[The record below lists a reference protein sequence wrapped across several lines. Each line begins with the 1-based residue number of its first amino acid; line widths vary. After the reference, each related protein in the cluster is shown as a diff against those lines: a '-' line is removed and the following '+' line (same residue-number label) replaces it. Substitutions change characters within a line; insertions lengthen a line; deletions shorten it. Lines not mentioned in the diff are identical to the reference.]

1 MWTVQEVVLFLLS
14 RNFVNFVG
22 TAWSFEL
29 KIGSTVKVMVVEYAE
44 IESQQLQGVTIKPQ
58 KREFTLSTGQNPNQ
72 RCSKYGSGAPTWS
85 IEDGLCSEYEK
96 WKKKVEKR

>member
-1 MWTVQEVVLFLLS
+1 M
-14 RNFVNFVG
+14 NFVG

-72 RCSKYGSGAPTWS
+72 RCSKYGSGAPT
-85 IEDGLCSEYEK
+85 
-96 WKKKVEKR
+96 